1 MFVQVI
7 CLKDTDTVSVLL
19 FPALNNVCQSHLFKN
34 VLYIQSQNRIV
45 KTRKIKAK
53 SIENKE
59 IIMAMKITKAI
70 ITQIF
75 VIIMMRMRI
84 KIENRNHIKI

>member
-1 MFVQVI
+1 MFKSPI
-7 CLKDTDTVSVLL
+7 EDTDIVSVLL
-19 FPALNNVCQSHLFKN
+19 FPALSNVCQSHLFKN

-45 KTRKIKAK
+45 KTRKIKTK

-59 IIMAMKITKAI
+59 IIMAMTITKAI
-70 ITQIF
+70 VTKKF

-84 KIENRNHIKI
+84 KIENRNRIQI